1 VELKFFPENLMQVE
15 VFFENKS
22 FGMAKPVDVIVNS
35 QVGRNW
41 DSGKIE
47 NTKEKKIEIVDP
59 TNATP
64 SVPKSGMLSF
74 IEEESK

>member
-1 VELKFFPENLMQVE
+1 VELKFFPENLMEVE

-41 DSGKIE
+41 DSEKTDK
-47 NTKEKKIEIVDP
+47 NKEKKIEIVDP
-59 TNATP
+59 TSATP

-74 IEEESK
+74 AEEEGK